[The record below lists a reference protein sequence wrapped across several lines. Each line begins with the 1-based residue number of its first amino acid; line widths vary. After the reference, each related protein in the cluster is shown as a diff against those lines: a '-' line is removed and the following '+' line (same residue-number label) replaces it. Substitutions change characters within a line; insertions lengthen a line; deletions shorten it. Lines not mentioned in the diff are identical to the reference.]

1 MSILKGAL
9 NDLVYV
15 WPTEQPQHSLLVID
29 AVTMMIHET
38 SEILA
43 KKLRKPFPAVKKLIE
58 ELNGLGPESQEMPVK
73 FGEKHGPEGYL
84 PIKTVRSGE
93 EGR

>member
-1 MSILKGAL
+1 MTSLSSIA
-9 NDLVYV
+9 
-15 WPTEQPQHSLLVID
+15 SS
-29 AVTMMIHET
+29 M
-38 SEILA
+38 
-43 KKLRKPFPAVKKLIE
+43 VKKLIE

-93 EGR
+93 EGGVGSCVVLGSVAKE